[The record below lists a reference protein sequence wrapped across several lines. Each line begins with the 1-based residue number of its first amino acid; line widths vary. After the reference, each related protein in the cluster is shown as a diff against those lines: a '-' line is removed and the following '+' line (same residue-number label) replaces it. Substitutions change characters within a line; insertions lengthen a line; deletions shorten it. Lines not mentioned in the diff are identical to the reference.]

1 MSWAVDVAAGA
12 GVDWLTVITAAV
24 GALLTGA
31 GGTALINGLF
41 RRKVTE
47 TEATAALTDSAIE
60 LLNTA
65 KADARADIMALRSE
79 VAEAKKET
87 SAAKQEA
94 REAYHEMAAVRQQA
108 DLLVSYLHRVLGMI
122 HDPAMTLERLRLVVG
137 SEPPNNSTQ
146 RRLYFREEE
155 NS

>member
-1 MSWAVDVAAGA
+1 MSWVVDAVTAT
-12 GVDWLTVITAAV
+12 GVNWPTVISAAV
-24 GALLTGA
+24 AALLTGT

-41 RRKVTE
+41 RKKITE

-60 LLNTA
+60 LLNAA

-108 DLLVSYLHRVLGMI
+108 DLLVGYLHRVLGMI
-122 HDPAMTLERLRLVVG
+122 HDPAMTLERLRVVVG
-137 SEPPNNSTQ
+137 NEPPNSGTQ

-155 NS
+155 KS